1 MCECFLVLAVWLAS
15 TVSHLQAISPG
26 KENIEKFATTRS
38 SSAGG
43 ADCSRAEI
51 EMYCA
56 LLVSDCF
63 CSRIFAE
70 DIDKSIRWHQVCL
83 SAFRFVNV
91 NNFVYSWLRSWHYN
105 RVTCRNVEVGRWIEI
120 SSLHLHNTHTLAP
133 FSLTKDI
140 LCNYPEMLLFLWKF
154 HNGR

>member
-56 LLVSDCF
+56 VFVSD
-63 CSRIFAE
+63 SRLRFWSLIFAE
-70 DIDKSIRWHQVCL
+70 DNNAVRQHQVCL
-83 SAFRFVNV
+83 S
-91 NNFVYSWLRSWHYN
+91 
-105 RVTCRNVEVGRWIEI
+105 I
-120 SSLHLHNTHTLAP
+120 S
-133 FSLTKDI
+133 
-140 LCNYPEMLLFLWKF
+140 LL
-154 HNGR
+154 